1 METLSLK
8 HFIIFFLIILFS
20 INSLSQIRY
29 IDSVFTSVKK
39 TTGVQYGNN
48 TNYLGI
54 PENLLLDIYEPE
66 NDTLSKRPLMIW
78 VHGGAFLSGTRENED
93 VVFYCN
99 EFAKKGYV
107 TASIDYRLGSL
118 PIITEFMGAVIRAIQ
133 DMKAAIR
140 FFRENK
146 DFYRIDTSE
155 IICGGTSAGA
165 FTAIHAGYMNENEIP
180 DSINL
185 TETGGLEGNS
195 GNPGFSSEF
204 HLIINCWGAIWDTT
218 WIKPGDIP
226 IVGIH
231 GTSDNTVPCYYG
243 NALGLF
249 PVYGSAIIARVATRL
264 GIPNTLKLF
273 YGADHQLAGGSNED
287 VKARY
292 DTSVNVISQFVYNV
306 LLSSPI
312 LAVKEKLIAKG
323 FILNQNY
330 PNPFNPAT
338 TISYHLAVNCG
349 VKLQVFDLLGRE
361 VATLVNGEQ
370 PEGNY
375 RVLFNI
381 KNLPTGRQNLE
392 SGIYFYRLT
401 AGNFID
407 SKKFILLK

>member
-140 FFRENK
+140 FFR
-146 DFYRIDTSE
+146 
-155 IICGGTSAGA
+155 
-165 FTAIHAGYMNENEIP
+165 
-180 DSINL
+180 
-185 TETGGLEGNS
+185 
-195 GNPGFSSEF
+195 
-204 HLIINCWGAIWDTT
+204 
-218 WIKPGDIP
+218 
-226 IVGIH
+226 
-231 GTSDNTVPCYYG
+231 
-243 NALGLF
+243 
-249 PVYGSAIIARVATRL
+249 
-264 GIPNTLKLF
+264 
-273 YGADHQLAGGSNED
+273 
-287 VKARY
+287 
-292 DTSVNVISQFVYNV
+292 
-306 LLSSPI
+306 
-312 LAVKEKLIAKG
+312 
-323 FILNQNY
+323 
-330 PNPFNPAT
+330 
-338 TISYHLAVNCG
+338 
-349 VKLQVFDLLGRE
+349 
-361 VATLVNGEQ
+361 
-370 PEGNY
+370 
-375 RVLFNI
+375 
-381 KNLPTGRQNLE
+381 
-392 SGIYFYRLT
+392 
-401 AGNFID
+401 
-407 SKKFILLK
+407 